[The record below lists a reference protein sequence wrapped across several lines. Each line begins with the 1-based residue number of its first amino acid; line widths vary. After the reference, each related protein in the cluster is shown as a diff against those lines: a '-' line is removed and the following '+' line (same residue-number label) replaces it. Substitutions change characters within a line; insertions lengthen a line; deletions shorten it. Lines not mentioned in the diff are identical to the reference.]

1 MIERIILIL
10 GALAVVFLIST
21 ITGTLVWLLWDN
33 TIPYIFDGLVNN
45 GYIEKN
51 PDWFDVVKL
60 SWIVG
65 LLFSSR
71 KVSKEDK

>member
-1 MIERIILIL
+1 MTERIILIL

-33 TIPYIFDGLVNN
+33 TIPYIFDGLVSN

-51 PDWFDVVKL
+51 PDWFDVVKF
-60 SWIVG
+60 SWIIG
-65 LLFSSR
+65 LLFSS
-71 KVSKEDK
+71 KVSSKEN